1 MVFSGNIVH
10 EYQFRPPTFDKTTDP
25 DIVLGISLGPD
36 VTIVSDGS
44 ADHLYWHG
52 THGSVAL
59 GYQHGSRWLLR
70 PLALAQPSIVSG
82 ATNVN
87 TV

>member
-1 MVFSGNIVH
+1 MNINTD
-10 EYQFRPPTFDKTTDP
+10 PSFDKTTDP

-44 ADHLYWHG
+44 ADHLDWYG

-59 GYQHGSRWLLR
+59 GYQHGPRWLLR
-70 PLALAQPSIVSG
+70 SLALEQPLIVSEP
-82 ATNVN
+82 TNVN